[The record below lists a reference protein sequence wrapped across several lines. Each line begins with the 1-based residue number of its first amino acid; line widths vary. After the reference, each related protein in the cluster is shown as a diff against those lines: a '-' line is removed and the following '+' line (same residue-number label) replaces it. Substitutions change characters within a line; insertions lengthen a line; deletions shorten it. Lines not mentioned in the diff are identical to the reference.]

1 MSPLKPTS
9 VRLAILAALAKNGIT
24 TLDDLQ
30 IQTGETRKKLQY
42 STMRAIN
49 LKLVERTQDDV
60 TRLPAYRITP
70 AGRKYLEKFGNGRT
84 AEPIDPTPLAAEPQ
98 PSAPAAPAENT
109 KQDRLE
115 QELSDLRARHDALL
129 ARMSNVYR
137 ALGTSED
144 AAMTAVGS
152 PAECVEKVIAE
163 NGLLRIK
170 AKELEKRGAE
180 HDTIAKQLA
189 AWESM
194 AKAFGCATPEQ
205 IADRISGLSD
215 EAKHKLTAW
224 EAMAARHFLSTPDQV
239 SDRLSEGSAP
249 LDIVGHVIERPA
261 KVLTRV
267 KNYDRAKQRSL
278 ALSKRDGKKARL
290 YGMVLLGEAQPS
302 TEWVDTK
309 NG

>member
-24 TLDDLQ
+24 TFDDLQ

-42 STMRAIN
+42 NTMHAIN

-70 AGRKYLEKFGNGRT
+70 AGRKYLEKLGNGRT
-84 AEPIDPTPLAAEPQ
+84 AEPSDPAPAAEKPQ
-98 PSAPAAPAENT
+98 PAPPAAPAYNT
-109 KQDRLE
+109 KQDRIE

-170 AKELEKRGAE
+170 AKELEKRAAE
-180 HDTIAKQLA
+180 HESAAKQLA

-194 AKAFGCATPEQ
+194 AKAFGCETPEQ
-205 IADRISGLSD
+205 VADRISGLSD

-239 SDRLSEGSAP
+239 SDRLSECSVP
-249 LDIVGHVIERPA
+249 IEIVGHVIERPA

-267 KNYDRAKQRSL
+267 KNYDRAKQRSM

>member
-1 MSPLKPTS
+1 MSPLKPTC

-84 AEPIDPTPLAAEPQ
+84 AEPSDPAPVVEKPQ
-98 PSAPAAPAENT
+98 PAAPAAPAENT

-144 AAMTAVGS
+144 DARAEGAFATLPPDDSVRIGAVGTNT
-152 PAECVEKVIAE
+152 EGYRQI
-163 NGLLRIK
+163 
-170 AKELEKRGAE
+170 
-180 HDTIAKQLA
+180 
-189 AWESM
+189 WESING
-194 AKAFGCATPEQ
+194 A
-205 IADRISGLSD
+205 
-215 EAKHKLTAW
+215 
-224 EAMAARHFLSTPDQV
+224 
-239 SDRLSEGSAP
+239 GS
-249 LDIVGHVIERPA
+249 
-261 KVLTRV
+261 
-267 KNYDRAKQRSL
+267 
-278 ALSKRDGKKARL
+278 
-290 YGMVLLGEAQPS
+290 
-302 TEWVDTK
+302 
-309 NG
+309 